1 MITIIIIAMKSINE
15 KKSLRSF
22 KGDQNIF
29 WDGFLCDVALSD
41 HLKALHPEVLQ
52 CFFIHDEKLGTPDLN
67 WAYYSSSTSKDFLL
81 SDDYADSHGDA
92 CYINLDVSEGLF
104 YLPALGLETLNQW
117 GIPVHALAREFARQR
132 EKLDQHFL
140 QETADIGLNLNTCL
154 DRYQDQDQLPDD
166 MREYFCYHPQ
176 EKIYYLFSKAQDRK
190 GLVPARD
197 SNRLFSSIKLKESN
211 LTQQL
216 GILFHTHCVDHLL
229 DQASSSDYQ
238 KDILLRARKLYTHL
252 QGKLASNDTLLDLER
267 EAFDYFSKE
276 LELKDSIKLENSSEM
291 FMNPEQFDIKHRFFH
306 LATEKTELFSESYNK
321 ALHIEKKAIQRIK
334 ADSNFIPLPYY
345 ILQDLPD
352 GRYRFPVYLSIQ
364 DRSLWIK
371 TAQMMEFI
379 SSQKDLPP
387 GVIGKAMPFLNELCT
402 FPFFMAMPEE
412 GSKYASACKVWAEL
426 LRKEGYELPKCNAIR
441 ISLNALD
448 HIALAEPCIIRMP
461 QYLQQAFGMETSNVT
476 LAESWRTVVSDA
488 EKLLLFFQVFK
499 HGQEVKFLRLWLEG
513 FLEKDIKDLLEKYL
527 DPSSKKLLSELYCEF
542 KQLHALRVKHN
553 TTWKK
558 DHSERYQI
566 IQFEIRMLINFF
578 KKNLTQWMLG
588 LPYLNHRPYF
598 LAFFLFFGES
608 FIRTWLKKVT
618 FRWER
623 W

>member
-1 MITIIIIAMKSINE
+1 MKSINE

-29 WDGFLCDVALSD
+29 WDGFLCDVALAEHMSVFQ
-41 HLKALHPEVLQ
+41 PEVLP

-67 WAYYSSSTSKDFLL
+67 WAYYSSSTSQDFLL

-140 QETADIGLNLNTCL
+140 HETAKIGLNLNTCL
-154 DRYQDQDQLPDD
+154 ERYQDQDELPED

-197 SNRLFSSIKLKESN
+197 SNRLFSSIKLQESN
-211 LTQQL
+211 LTPQL
-216 GILFHTHCVDHLL
+216 KLLYQKHCVDKLF
-229 DQASSSDYQ
+229 DQASNRDHQ
-238 KDILLRARKLYTHL
+238 QNILLRARNLYAHLKEKLTP
-252 QGKLASNDTLLDLER
+252 NNTLLDLER
-267 EAFDYFSKE
+267 EAFCYFLQK

-291 FMNPEQFDIKHRFFH
+291 FMNPEQFGIEHRFFH
-306 LATEKTELFSESYNK
+306 LAIEKTELFSESYNK

-345 ILQDLPD
+345 LLQDLPE
-352 GRYRFPVYLSIQ
+352 GRYRFPIYLSLEDQ
-364 DRSLWIK
+364 SLWIK
-371 TAQMMEFI
+371 KDQLMEFI
-379 SSQKDLPP
+379 SSEKDLPP

-402 FPFFMAMPEE
+402 APFFMAMPEE

-426 LRKEGYELPKCNAIR
+426 LRKGGYELPDCKAIR

-448 HIALAEPCIIRMP
+448 HIALAESCQIRMP
-461 QYLQQAFGMETSNVT
+461 LYLQQAFGKDISNIQ
-476 LAESWRTVVSDA
+476 LAETWRQVVSDA
-488 EKLLLFFQVFK
+488 EKLLQFFQVFK

-513 FLEKDIKDLLEKYL
+513 FLERDIRGFLEKYM
-527 DPSSKKLLSELYCEF
+527 DPISKQLLCGLYCEF
-542 KQLHALRVKHN
+542 KQLHALRVKQN
-553 TTWKK
+553 TTWKNE
-558 DHSERYQI
+558 HSERYQT

-598 LAFFLFFGES
+598 LGFFLFFGES
-608 FIRTWLKKVT
+608 FIRTWLNKVT